1 MCLCVWRFLCACEC
15 VCCILSICMCVAQLP
30 PTLFSA
36 HSVFIFIALYSPP
49 LGIFH
54 SSPFG
59 FSFASR
65 IFYVGF
71 LASHNDDQN
80 LLHPLPHPFLSL
92 FVQHSVC
99 TSHIAI
105 ALHIATGTT
114 NSRRSS
120 SDSFC
125 FCFFLSCSYFS
136 SVIFAI
142 QRFVQ
147 RSVAVT
153 FFVHFISVILRC
165 N

>member
-1 MCLCVWRFLCACEC
+1 MEVPLHVC
-15 VCCILSICMCVAQLP
+15 VCVCVAFS
-30 PTLFSA
+30 LF
-36 HSVFIFIALYSPP
+36 VCVLYSSPHFVFRS
-49 LGIFH
+49 LCFH
-54 SSPFG
+54 FHCSLLSPSWHFPF
-59 FSFASR
+59 FSIWLQFSSR

-71 LASHNDDQN
+71 LASHNDDQK
-80 LLHPLPHPFLSL
+80 LPPSPFILVPLCAALCA
-92 FVQHSVC
+92 VC

-105 ALHIATGTT
+105 ALHIASGTT

-120 SDSFC
+120 SAFYC
-125 FCFFLSCSYFS
+125 FCFFLSCSYFC

>member
-1 MCLCVWRFLCACEC
+1 MCLCVWRFLCAC
-15 VCCILSICMCVAQLP
+15 VCCILSVCMCVAQLP
-30 PTLFSA
+30 PLCFLLTLFSF
-36 HSVFIFIALYSPP
+36 SLLSTLP
-49 LGIFH
+49 LLA
-54 SSPFG
+54 
-59 FSFASR
+59 FS
-65 IFYVGF
+65 ILLH
-71 LASHNDDQN
+71 LASV
-80 LLHPLPHPFLSL
+80 LLVAYFTLGFWPRIMMTRSCPLPHSFFSR
-92 FVQHSVC
+92 FVQHSAC

-125 FCFFLSCSYFS
+125 FCFFLSCSYFC

>member
-1 MCLCVWRFLCACEC
+1 MCLCVRRFLCAC
-15 VCCILSICMCVAQLP
+15 VCCILSVCMCVAQLP
-30 PTLFSA
+30 LTLFSA

-71 LASHNDDQN
+71 LASHNDDQK
-80 LLHPLPHPFLSL
+80 LPPPPSILVPLCAALCA
-92 FVQHSVC
+92 VC

-125 FCFFLSCSYFS
+125 FFLSCSYFC

>member
-1 MCLCVWRFLCACEC
+1 MCLCVWRLLCVYVCVL
-15 VCCILSICMCVAQLP
+15 VCCILSVCVCVTQLP
-30 PTLFSA
+30 LTLFFA
-36 HSVFIFIALYSPP
+36 HSVFIFIALYSPS

-80 LLHPLPHPFLSL
+80 LLLPLTRLPIYPCF
-92 FVQHSVC
+92 SVC

-105 ALHIATGTT
+105 ALHIAIGTT

-120 SDSFC
+120 SASFSFC
-125 FCFFLSCSYFS
+125 FCFC

-142 QRFVQ
+142 QRFVH

>member
-1 MCLCVWRFLCACEC
+1 MCGGSSARVC
-15 VCCILSICMCVAQLP
+15 VCVLHSLYLYVCCTAP
-30 PTLFSA
+30 HTLFSA

-71 LASHNDDQN
+71 LASHNDDQK
-80 LLHPLPHPFLSL
+80 LPPPPSILVPLCAALCA
-92 FVQHSVC
+92 VC

-125 FCFFLSCSYFS
+125 FFLSCSYFC
-136 SVIFAI
+136 SVIFVI

>member
-1 MCLCVWRFLCACEC
+1 MC
-15 VCCILSICMCVAQLP
+15 VCVCVAFS
-30 PTLFSA
+30 LF
-36 HSVFIFIALYSPP
+36 VCVLQ
-49 LGIFH
+49 
-54 SSPFG
+54 SSPTHFVSRSLCFHFHCSLLSPSWHFPF
-59 FSFASR
+59 FSIWLQFSSR

-71 LASHNDDQN
+71 LASHNDDQK
-80 LLHPLPHPFLSL
+80 LPPSPFILVPLCAALCA
-92 FVQHSVC
+92 VC

-120 SDSFC
+120 SDSFYFSFC
-125 FCFFLSCSYFS
+125 FCFSCFC

>member
-1 MCLCVWRFLCACEC
+1 MSV
-15 VCCILSICMCVAQLP
+15 CVAFSLFVCVLHSSP
-30 PTLFSA
+30 PLCFLLTLFSF
-36 HSVFIFIALYSPP
+36 SLLSTLP
-49 LGIFH
+49 LLA
-54 SSPFG
+54 
-59 FSFASR
+59 FS
-65 IFYVGF
+65 ILLH
-71 LASHNDDQN
+71 LASV
-80 LLHPLPHPFLSL
+80 LLVAYFTLGFWPRIMMTRSCPLPHPFLSL

-125 FCFFLSCSYFS
+125 FFLSCSYFC
-136 SVIFAI
+136 SVIFVI

>member
-1 MCLCVWRFLCACEC
+1 MPLCAEVLLRVCVLHSLC
-15 VCCILSICMCVAQLP
+15 LYVCCTAP
-30 PTLFSA
+30 PLTLFPA

-71 LASHNDDQN
+71 LASHNDGQK
-80 LLHPLPHPFLSL
+80 LPPPPSILVPLCAALCA
-92 FVQHSVC
+92 VC

-125 FCFFLSCSYFS
+125 FFLSCSYFC

>member
-1 MCLCVWRFLCACEC
+1 MCLCVWRFLCAC
-15 VCCILSICMCVAQLP
+15 VCCILSVCMCVAQLP
-30 PTLFSA
+30 LTLFSA

-59 FSFASR
+59 FSFLVAYFTLGFWPR
-65 IFYVGF
+65 IMMTR
-71 LASHNDDQN
+71 SC
-80 LLHPLPHPFLSL
+80 PLPQPFLSL

-125 FCFFLSCSYFS
+125 FFLFCSYFC